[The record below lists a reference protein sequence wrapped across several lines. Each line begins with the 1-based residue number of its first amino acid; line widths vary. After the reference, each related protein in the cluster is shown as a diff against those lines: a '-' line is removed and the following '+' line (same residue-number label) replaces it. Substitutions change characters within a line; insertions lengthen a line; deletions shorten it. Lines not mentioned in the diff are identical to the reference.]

1 MARAKAP
8 RVVRR
13 IFRVLLFALIL
24 GVNGIIFWRFCSAGI
39 PKKVKYIEP
48 NYILAGA
55 YVTADGNLSAF
66 RQEQASITRGAKN
79 AGYFS
84 VVSCTFFPEV
94 GQVQILF
101 RYNKSTLKHLA
112 EDKGLD
118 AIPEK
123 SGTHFDV
130 TLLRTTDRTPADKTD
145 NLDPETLS
153 SDRYFASS
161 EPVREETAIYTYFR
175 YTFDGVWIEDNTDG
189 VFVDVY
195 WLGDKDYSAPAYGTL
210 CIWDSESENIPVKLS
225 ASERRALESFEMILP
240 D

>member
-13 IFRVLLFALIL
+13 ILRVLLFALIL

-39 PKKVKYIEP
+39 PKKVKYIQP
-48 NYILAGA
+48 NAVLASA
-55 YVTADGNLSAF
+55 YTAADGNLTAF
-66 RQEQASITRGAKN
+66 RQEQASITRGANN

-84 VVSCTFFPEV
+84 VVSCAFFPEA

-101 RYNKSTLKHLA
+101 RYNKSTLRHLA

-118 AIPEK
+118 AVPEK

-130 TLLRTTDRTPADKTD
+130 TLLQTTDLTPENKDD
-145 NLDPETLS
+145 NLDPSTLS
-153 SDRYFASS
+153 SNRYFASG
-161 EPVREETAIYTYFR
+161 EPVREETALYTYFR
-175 YTFDGVWIEDNTDG
+175 YTFDGVSIEEDTDG
-189 VFVDVY
+189 IFVDVY
-195 WLGDKDYSAPAYGTL
+195 WLGDKDYAQSPYGTL

-225 ASERRALESFEMILP
+225 ASERKAIEDFGKEAKG
-240 D
+240 